1 MSKPTIVKGEDV
13 TLTFHIKKSDGSAY
27 DLTGKSV
34 EMNFQ
39 GSSSTVSIT
48 GSLSATPADGEIT
61 VVIDETNTA
70 LLAVGTIN
78 AEAIIDLPSA
88 GDNSRDR
95 RIVQFKQAIVVVE
108 RLT

>member
-27 DLTGKSV
+27 DLTGKTV

-39 GSSSTVSIT
+39 GSAATVTVS
-48 GSLSATPADGEIT
+48 GVLSATPADGEIT
-61 VVIDETNTA
+61 ATIDETNSA
-70 LLAVGTIN
+70 LLATGTIN
-78 AEAIIDLPSA
+78 AEAVIDLPSA

-95 RIVQFKQAIVVVE
+95 RIVQFKQAITVVE